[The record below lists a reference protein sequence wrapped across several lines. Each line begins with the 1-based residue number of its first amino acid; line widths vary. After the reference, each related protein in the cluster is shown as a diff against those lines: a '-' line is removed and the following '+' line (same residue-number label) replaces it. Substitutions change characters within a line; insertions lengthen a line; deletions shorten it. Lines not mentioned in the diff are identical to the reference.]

1 MRKVPR
7 SEDIVTLN
15 EAAQRLGVGPPF
27 LLKVIAEGG
36 FPARRVGRRYFI
48 NWEAVLE
55 WSRGVDTGKAT
66 PKRTRAVPARTSKT
80 AARTRTPD
88 TDIDAASVSEPADGT
103 TDAPNPAAA
112 PSDPGDGG

>member
-66 PKRTRAVPARTSKT
+66 PNRTRAVPARTPKT

-88 TDIDAASVSEPADGT
+88 TTDAAGASEPADGT
-103 TDAPNPAAA
+103 TETPNPAAA